1 MNTNALKELVSNIT
15 QSGSPLMNGRTK
27 VQTPDVLGIPLT
39 VRDFD
44 FVEFKDEAGEDKTYP
59 VIIFDE
65 MPDKY
70 YCGGK
75 QFTDICKGI
84 EANGLKTMLNDEG
97 LRVMLTSKR
106 TKRGQ
111 TFVSVSVVD

>member
-1 MNTNALKELVSNIT
+1 MNALTALVNSIT
-15 QSGSPLMNGRTK
+15 NSGSPLMNGRTK
-27 VQTPDVLGIPLT
+27 ITTPDILGVSLT
-39 VRDFD
+39 MRDFD

-65 MPDKY
+65 LQDKF

-75 QFTDICKGI
+75 QFSDICKGI
-84 EANGLKTMLNDEG
+84 DANGLKDMLKAEG
-97 LRVMLTSKR
+97 LRVMLTMKR

-111 TFVSVSVVD
+111 SFVSVSVVE